1 MDALLIVGGIGLIV
15 LAMRGWERLSAKS
28 RYR

>member
-15 LAMRGWERLSAKS
+15 LAMRRWERLSEKS